1 MGPGRSDVAIDDMIG
16 GGARRRPEGTRRSG
30 GRAIVFWVV
39 ALVAGG
45 SAAMMLRWYIERSA
59 QPAPALL
66 AKVVVAG
73 LDLPVATTLRADH
86 LKVVDWP
93 ESVQP
98 PGVVRD
104 VKELVGRVLV
114 VRVVRGEPILSSK
127 LASRDAGRGLAALI
141 PDGMRAVAVRVDEV
155 VGVAGFIHPED
166 RVDVIATLRPPKPDD
181 AEPTSKVILQNVKV
195 LAVGKE
201 LEVEENSR
209 DRGLPV
215 TVATLLV
222 SPSESEKLALA
233 ATNSRLLLSLRSW
246 TDGTAVDTP
255 GANPS
260 ALLSG
265 VDVGGRT
272 RSAAPVAV
280 VETGKRGRHGRVE
293 PPPSKG
299 SQVAATPQ
307 KEVVEI
313 LRGDRF
319 EERKFDKDKP

>member
-1 MGPGRSDVAIDDMIG
+1 VAIDDMISG
-16 GGARRRPEGTRRSG
+16 SARRRPEPGMRRSG
-30 GRAIVFWVV
+30 GRAILFWVV

-73 LDLPVATTLRADH
+73 LDLPVATTLRADQ

-93 ESVQP
+93 ETVQP

-114 VRVVRGEPILSSK
+114 VRVVRGEPILASK
-127 LASRDAGRGLAALI
+127 LAAKEAGRGLAALI
-141 PDGMRAVAVRVDEV
+141 PEGMRAVAVRVDEV
-155 VGVAGFIHPED
+155 VGVAGFIHPDD
-166 RVDVIATLRPPKPDD
+166 RVDVISTLRPSRPDD
-181 AEPTSKVILQNVKV
+181 AEPTAKVILQNVRV

-201 LEVEENSR
+201 LEVEEQSR
-209 DRGLPV
+209 DRALPV

-222 SPSESEKLALA
+222 SPSESEKLAVA
-233 ATNSRLLLSLRSW
+233 ATNSRLLLTLRSW
-246 TDGTAVDTP
+246 TDSHAVDTP

-260 ALLSG
+260 ALLAG
-265 VDVGGRT
+265 VDVGGRP
-272 RSAAPVAV
+272 RAAAPVAAAEPAKRSRRGHAEV
-280 VETGKRGRHGRVE
+280 VQAK
-293 PPPSKG
+293 PAP
-299 SQVAATPQ
+299 VAATPQ

-319 EERKFDKDKP
+319 EERKFDNKEKP